1 MLNLKK
7 NRNMETLN
15 ENEVSLVLEAVN
27 NYWYVANDKLSQKD
41 LGDIERKNWEDTKR
55 ECGELLRKLGS
66 C

>member
-1 MLNLKK
+1 LLNLKK

>member
-1 MLNLKK
+1 
-7 NRNMETLN
+7 METLN